1 MNTKEATSIAE
12 VMQCLDE
19 IIERSKIEQ
28 CAIGLF
34 ATLYR
39 EVTLQIKNGIETGL
53 FENPERMEKIDVI
66 FANRYLKAY
75 YQFKA
80 GEKPSECWQFSF
92 TKGEEYWPIVGQ
104 HLLLGINAHVN
115 LDLGIAC
122 AQVSTP
128 ESIFD
133 LHSDYNKINEILSNL
148 VNGVEECLVKIWPT
162 LYYILKL
169 SGKIDNFLI
178 DFSMK
183 TARDGAWKYA
193 TEFVL
198 LPENQRDASIK
209 ERDIKVTK
217 IARLVSNPGYF
228 ASTIFK
234 LIRLFERGTVAD
246 KINELSK
253 VQYNPVTKTVETPD
267 CIVQSEL
274 NVV

>member
-1 MNTKEATSIAE
+1 MNTKQATTINE
-12 VMQCLDE
+12 VIQYLDE
-19 IIERSKIEQ
+19 IIEQSKIEQ
-28 CAIGLF
+28 CAMGLF

-39 EVTLQIKNGIETGL
+39 EVTIQIKNGIENGL
-53 FENPERMEKIDVI
+53 FEDGERMEKIDVI

-80 GEKPSECWQFSF
+80 KEKCSECWEFSF
-92 TKGEEYWPIVGQ
+92 IKGEDYWPIVVQ
-104 HLLLGINAHVN
+104 HLLLGINAHIN

-122 AQVSTP
+122 AEVSTP

-148 VNGVEECLVKIWPT
+148 VEGVEKCLVEIWPT
-162 LYYILKL
+162 LSYILKL
-169 SGKIDNFLI
+169 SGKIDNFFI

-198 LPENQRDASIK
+198 LPENQREASIQT
-209 ERDIKVTK
+209 RDIKITK

-228 ASTIFK
+228 VSSIFK
-234 LIRLFERGTVAD
+234 FIRLFERGTVAQ
-246 KINELSK
+246 KIIELGK
-253 VQYNPVTKTVETPD
+253 VEYIPATKTVVTPE
-267 CIVQSEL
+267 CIVLS
-274 NVV
+274 

>member
-1 MNTKEATSIAE
+1 MNTKKATSIKE
-12 VMQCLDE
+12 VIQCLDA
-19 IIERSKIEQ
+19 IIEKSKLDQ

-39 EVTLQIKNGIETGL
+39 EVTMQIKNGIETGL
-53 FENPERMEKIDVI
+53 FQNPERMEKLDVI

-75 YQFKA
+75 YQFQDK
-80 GEKPSECWQFSF
+80 EKCSECWEFSF
-92 TKGEEYWPIVGQ
+92 IKGEQYWPIVVQ

-128 ESIFD
+128 ESIYD

-148 VNGVEECLVKIWPT
+148 VNGVEKCLAEICPILT
-162 LYYILKL
+162 YILKI
-169 SGKIDNFLI
+169 SGKIDNFFI

-198 LPENQRDASIK
+198 LPENQRETSIQ
-209 ERDIKVTK
+209 ERDIKITK
-217 IARLVSNPGYF
+217 IARLISNPGYF
-228 ASTIFK
+228 ASSVFK
-234 LIRLFERGTVAD
+234 IIRLLERGTVAQ
-246 KINELSK
+246 KIIKLSK
-253 VQYNPVTKTVETPD
+253 IEYSPITKTVVTPEY
-267 CIVQSEL
+267 ILQ
-274 NVV
+274 N